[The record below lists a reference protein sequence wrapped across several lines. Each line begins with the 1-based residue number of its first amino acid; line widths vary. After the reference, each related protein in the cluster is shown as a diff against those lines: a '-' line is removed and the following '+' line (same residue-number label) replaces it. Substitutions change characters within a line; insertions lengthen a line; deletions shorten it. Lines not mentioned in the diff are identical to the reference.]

1 MKTIKLNRGSM
12 IPVIGSG
19 TNTFGKENRDYM
31 GKINFDTTELEA
43 AIAAGY
49 RHFDTAISYRN
60 EGVVGKALE
69 ESGLAREEFFVTSK
83 IPIKDGHAENK
94 ETVAKA
100 IESSL
105 KELRTDYIDL
115 YLIHHPA
122 EELDTIIMMWQVL
135 EEYAERGILKEIGVS
150 NFSQE
155 QMAYLLENAKIKP
168 AVNQI
173 QSNPS
178 NWNHDLIEYL
188 QSVNVVAEAW
198 GPLSRME
205 ESSIAK
211 LEEIGNKYG
220 KTWAQVVLKF
230 QIDRGVVVIP
240 KSHNTDRQKANLDL
254 FDFGLTDE
262 EKETIYNL

>member
-83 IPIKDGHAENK
+83 IPGKEEYYKNRQAVIDG
-94 ETVAKA
+94 
-100 IESSL
+100 IEYSL

-115 YLIHHPA
+115 YLIHHPWDDL
-122 EELDTIIMMWQVL
+122 EGMLMMWQVL
-135 EEYAERGILKEIGVS
+135 EEYAEKGILKEIGVS

-155 QMAYLLENAKIKP
+155 QMAYILENAKIKP

-178 NWNHDLIEYL
+178 NWNHELIEYL
-188 QSVNVVAEAW
+188 QSVDVVAEAW

-240 KSHNTDRQKANLDL
+240 KSHNADRQKANLEL
-254 FDFGLTDE
+254 FDFELTDE